1 MVTFKHPKTK
11 VLPMKFYRILF
22 LYLLIFGY
30 SPMSAAYTTYAQ
42 AQALGLDSQFFQA
55 GSKIDQ
61 NTDANSF
68 TSDSFIYQTLDSST
82 PSGWS
87 RRLQAL
93 GTASAGPGVLK
104 ASASAGAFI
113 DAPAGIFSTSG
124 LAEAGFTD
132 SFTIRGAGTGPFTDL
147 TVHYQVSGGLGGKA
161 FAEGGLFLNQGGLF
175 LDRDQFISFTEAP
188 NELRNFNCLGSTCS
202 GTLTLHQVAVDST
215 FFIKAYL
222 KVYAA
227 AFEKNNLGNSSSA
240 DYSNTG
246 RIFLSLSDPNYQL
259 VTNSGFNYSP
269 VPLPASFWLFGSGL
283 LVMLTRLGI
292 KK

>member
-1 MVTFKHPKTK
+1 
-11 VLPMKFYRILF
+11 MKFYRVLF
-22 LYLLIFGY
+22 LYLLIFSY
-30 SPMSAAYTTYAQ
+30 SSLSAAYTTYAK
-42 AQALGLDSQFFQA
+42 AQALGVDSQFFQA

-61 NTDANSF
+61 NTDANS
-68 TSDSFIYQTLDSST
+68 TISDSFIYQSLDSST

-93 GTASAGPGVLK
+93 GTAYAGPGVLK
-104 ASASAGAFI
+104 ASASAGAFAI
-113 DAPAGIFSTSG
+113 SPLYSTSG

-132 SFTIRGAGTGPFTDL
+132 SFTIRGSGSGPFIDL
-147 TVHYQVSGGLGGKA
+147 TLHYQVSGGLGGKA
-161 FAEGGLFLNQGGLF
+161 FAEGGLFLNRGGLF
-175 LDRDQFISFTEAP
+175 LDREQFISFSEAENSP
-188 NELRNFNCLGSTCS
+188 RNFNCLGSTCS
-202 GTLTLHQVAVDST
+202 GTLTLRQVTVDT
-215 FFIKAYL
+215 TYFIKAYL

-269 VPLPASFWLFGSGL
+269 VPLPASIWLFGSALLGL
-283 LVMLTRLGI
+283 VTRFGI
-292 KK
+292 TKNTSRT

>member
-1 MVTFKHPKTK
+1 MNR
-11 VLPMKFYRILF
+11 YRMLF

-30 SPMSAAYTTYAQ
+30 SPLSAAYTTYAQ
-42 AQALGLDSQFFQA
+42 AQALGRDTEFFQS

-61 NTDANSF
+61 KIDANSF
-68 TSDSFIYQTLDSST
+68 TADSFIYQVFGPST
-82 PSGWS
+82 TSQWT

-93 GTASAGPGVLK
+93 GTASASPGVLK
-104 ASASAGAFI
+104 TSASAGAFI

-132 SFTIRGAGTGPFTDL
+132 SFTIRGSGPRTDL
-147 TVHYQVSGGLGGKA
+147 KVDYQVSGGLGGDA
-161 FAEGGLFLNQGGLF
+161 FAEGGLFFNQGGLF

-188 NELRNFNCLGSTCS
+188 NGPRNFNCRGETCS
-202 GTLTLHQVAVDST
+202 GTLTLPQLAVGTT

-222 KVYAA
+222 KVYASA
-227 AFEKNNLGNSSSA
+227 VEQNNLGLGNSSSA

-246 RIFLSLSDPNYQL
+246 KIFLSLADPNYQL

-269 VPLPASFWLFGSGL
+269 VPLPASFWLFGSSL
-283 LVMLTRLGI
+283 LAWSTRLGTR
-292 KK
+292 KSLE